1 MDLEMEQSL
10 IIHYRRCT
18 VENRYQLIINNNRI
32 YKEIELLSGSKNLR
46 IGTNRSCD
54 IRLGREQFSV
64 DFEISLVNDNA
75 KWTIKCDEH
84 IYISTDGE
92 KKIVSKDLEHGDE
105 FVFKYQQSNQ
115 EIFKVC
121 FMLDFDFDKKN
132 YDRVIDVS
140 NIESLNIGGNSQCGL
155 LLKDELIGND
165 FITFSKKSGKFYVTD
180 NITKYGVYVNGIKV
194 KGTAEVNDYDFFS
207 ITQFSFYYK
216 EERIYT
222 SKSNNI
228 EIHTSGFSDITNSKS
243 HLEYPKFNR
252 NTRIKSIV
260 PEDKIAIL
268 DPPVKPIK
276 PKVNIIMS
284 LAPAFVMLGL
294 TVVLRGIM
302 GNGGSFIIFS
312 VCSMGMGVITSIYN
326 ILHNI
331 KDYKSTSK
339 NRVEK
344 YKNYIEN
351 KKAEINALRK
361 EELQILKETY
371 YSIEDEITLVN
382 DFSGDLFNR
391 SPIDADFLN
400 VRVGTGSMMSNRQ
413 VDYKQMEK
421 FESEDDLA
429 NIPSRIALEYKY
441 INKAPVIIKLT
452 ECNAIGVV
460 GYQQQIKELMKNMLL
475 DICIRQYQSDVKVFL
490 VVNDEQVSQIEW
502 IRLLPHIQNDDLG
515 IRNIVCDEESKNI
528 LFEYLYKELSRR
540 EEANSSSP
548 KVIVFVYSEVGIK
561 RHPISRYIET
571 ASEYGFTF
579 LFFEEHKELL
589 PLGCQEVILL
599 NKNDKSGKILNTS
612 DSTKVINFSYDPIDD
627 IQAKKMVD
635 KLAPVYCEEVS
646 LEGSLTKSIS
656 LYELLNIYTVGDID
670 LQTRWNSSEVFKSM
684 AAPLGVKSKDQ
695 IVCLDLNEKH
705 HGPHGLVAGTTG
717 SGKSE
722 ILQTYILSMAT
733 LFHPYEVSFV
743 IIDFKGGGMV
753 NQFKDLP
760 HLIGAIT
767 NIDGRE
773 IDRSLLSIKAELRK
787 RQALFAQ
794 SGVNHIDAYIKLYKR
809 GEAKIPLPHLILIVD
824 EFAELKMNQP
834 EFMKELISAA
844 RIGRSLGVHLIL
856 ATQKPSGVVDA
867 QIWSNSKF
875 KLCLKVQ
882 NKEDS
887 NEVLKTPL
895 AAEIKEPG
903 RAYLQV
909 GNNEIFDLFQ
919 SAYSGA
925 PASIDETS
933 MKKEFIISSVTLSGK
948 RIPIYIN
955 KKGKTNN
962 QIETQLEA
970 IVKYI
975 NEYCI
980 DNCIQHL
987 PGICLPP
994 LEDVIVYKKNQ
1005 CKVEGVQT
1013 IIPLGIYDDPDNQ
1026 SQYETMLEVS
1036 SGNTIIVGSSQ
1047 YGKTC
1052 FLQVILR
1059 GITDYYTPGE
1069 VSIYILDFG
1078 SMALKVF
1085 EGLNHV
1091 GGVVVASDDEKLK
1104 NLMRML
1110 NIEVKERKE
1119 TFSRIGITS
1128 FTSYKEAGHTDLPN
1142 ILILIDNFLA
1152 LKELY
1157 PEYEEDFLYLCRE
1170 GTSVGINLII
1180 TTKQTNGLNYKYLS
1194 NFSNRFCLY
1203 CNQGDEYRNLF
1214 DKCRIQPK
1222 NVPGRG
1228 LVEINKINYEY
1239 QTYLAFEGEKEI
1251 DRVAAIKEYIEKT
1264 NITYQGHKARQIS
1277 EVPQILDINYVS
1289 NNLLNNRL
1297 KPYQLPVGIDYDT
1310 VEFVIIDLLKTQLF
1324 SITGREGGG
1333 KTNLIKV
1340 IFHYLYQGLFEYP
1353 VKAYIIDDYQ
1363 KQLKGL
1369 SSYGFV
1375 ERYTIDVNEF
1385 DLILG
1390 DFDIELQHRMELLQS
1405 SGMEAL
1411 NDQPLLLCVIQ
1422 NNLLLEAS
1430 GLSKNGLDIFKKIMK
1445 SYRLLKVC
1453 FIFTNIENVSAG
1465 YSAPELLKMIRDYKN
1480 MFVFDDL
1487 ANLKLMEVPNTYLK
1501 QYKKLIELGD
1511 AYLITEKGVQ
1521 KHKIINRKEER

>member
-1 MDLEMEQSL
+1 M
-10 IIHYRRCT
+10 
-18 VENRYQLIINNNRI
+18 ENRYQLIIKNNRI
-32 YKEIELLSGSKNLR
+32 YNEVELLNTCKNLR
-46 IGTNRSCD
+46 VGTNRSCD
-54 IRLGREQFSV
+54 IRLSKELFTT
-64 DFEISLVNDNA
+64 DFEISLENNDVI
-75 KWTIKCDEH
+75 WTIKCDEH
-84 IYISTDGE
+84 LYIFADGIQ
-92 KKIVSKDLEHGDE
+92 KLASKDLEHGDE
-105 FVFKYQQSNQ
+105 VVFMYQESDQEVFKISFLLN
-115 EIFKVC
+115 
-121 FMLDFDFDKKN
+121 FDFDIKN
-132 YDRVIDVS
+132 YDRVINVK
-140 NIESLNIGGNSQCGL
+140 NIERLNIGGNKECEL

-165 FITFSKKSGKFYVTD
+165 VISLLNKDGKYYIID
-180 NITKYGVYVNGIKV
+180 NHTKYGVYVNGIKIQDS
-194 KGTAEVNDYDFFS
+194 AEINDYDFFS
-207 ITQFSFYYK
+207 ITYFSFYYK
-216 EERIYT
+216 DNKVYL

-228 EIHTSGFSDITNSKS
+228 EIHTSGFSDIINSKS

-260 PEDKIAIL
+260 PDDKIAIL
-268 DPPVKPIK
+268 DPPVKPSK
-276 PKVNIIMS
+276 PKKNVLMS

-294 TVVLRGIM
+294 TIVFRGIM
-302 GNGGSFIIFS
+302 GNGGTFIIFS
-312 VCSMGMGVITSIYN
+312 LCTMGMGVVTSVYN
-326 ILHNI
+326 IIHEI
-331 KDYKSTSK
+331 KEYKSTSK
-339 NRVEK
+339 NRVVK

-351 KKAEINALRK
+351 KKAEIEALRK
-361 EELQILKETY
+361 EELKIFKETY
-371 YSIEDEITLVN
+371 YSIEDEITLVS

-391 SPIDADFLN
+391 SPEDADFLD
-400 VRVGTGSMMSNRQ
+400 VRVGTGTLMSNRQ
-413 VDYKQMEK
+413 IDYKQMEK
-421 FESEDDLA
+421 FETEDDLA
-429 NIPSRIALEYKY
+429 NIPSRVALEYKF
-441 INKAPVIIKLT
+441 INKAPVVIKLT
-452 ECNAIGVV
+452 ECNAVGVV
-460 GYQQQIKELMKNMLL
+460 GNNQQIKELIKNMLL
-475 DICIRQYQSDVKVFL
+475 DICIRQYQNDVKVFL
-490 VVNDEQVSQIEW
+490 IVNDEQVSNIEW

-515 IRNIVCDEESKNI
+515 VRNIVCDEESKNL

-540 EEANSSSP
+540 EEAKYATP

-561 RHPISRYIET
+561 RHPISKYIKN

-579 LFFEEHKELL
+579 LFFEEYKELL
-589 PLGCQEVILL
+589 PLDCQEVIIL
-599 NKNDKSGKILNTS
+599 NKNDKSGKILNAA
-612 DSTKVINFSYDPIDD
+612 DSTKVVDFSYEPIDD
-627 IQAKKMVD
+627 IQAMKIVD

-656 LYELLNIYTVGDID
+656 LYELLNIFTVEDIN
-670 LQTRWNSSEVFKSM
+670 LQERWNSSEVYKSM

-695 IVCLDLNEKH
+695 IVYLDLNEKH

-722 ILQTYILSMAT
+722 ILQTYILSMAS

-773 IDRSLLSIKAELRK
+773 IDRSLLSINAEIRK

-794 SGVNHIDAYIKLYKR
+794 SGVNHIDAYIRLYKR
-809 GEAKIPLPHLILIVD
+809 GETKIPLPHLILIVD

-933 MKKEFIISSVTLSGK
+933 MKKEFYIAKVALSGK
-948 RIPIYIN
+948 RNPIYIS
-955 KKGKTNN
+955 KKGKLDS
-962 QIETQLEA
+962 QVETQLEA

-975 NEYCI
+975 NKYCM
-980 DNCIQHL
+980 DNCIEHL
-987 PGICLPP
+987 LGICMPP
-994 LEDVIVYKKNQ
+994 LEDIIPYKERQSKAQ
-1005 CKVEGVQT
+1005 GVQT
-1013 IIPLGIYDDPDNQ
+1013 LIPLGIYDDPDNQ
-1026 SQYETMLEVS
+1026 SQCESMLDLS

-1047 YGKTC
+1047 YGKTGL
-1052 FLQVILR
+1052 LQVVLR
-1059 GITDYYTPGE
+1059 GIADLYTPSE
-1069 VSIYILDFG
+1069 VSTYILDFG

-1091 GGVVVASDDEKLK
+1091 GGVIVASDDEKLK
-1104 NLMRML
+1104 NFMRMM
-1110 NIEVKERKE
+1110 NVEIKERKE

-1128 FTSYKEAGHTDLPN
+1128 FTSYKEAGNKDLPN
-1142 ILILIDNFLA
+1142 ILIIADNFLA

-1157 PEYEEDFLYLCRE
+1157 SEYEEDLIHLCRE
-1170 GTSVGINLII
+1170 GNSVGINLII
-1180 TTKQTNGLNYKYLS
+1180 TTKQTGGLSYKYLS
-1194 NFSNRFCLY
+1194 NFSNRICLY

-1214 DKCRIQPK
+1214 DKCKIIPK

-1228 LVEINKINYEY
+1228 LLEINKVIYEY

-1251 DRVAAIKEYIEKT
+1251 DRVAAIKEYIEKV
-1264 NITYQGHKARQIS
+1264 NITYQGLRARQIS
-1277 EVPQILDINYVS
+1277 EVPQVLDINYIS
-1289 NNLLNNRL
+1289 NNMHINRL
-1297 KPYQLPVGIDYDT
+1297 KPYQLPVGIDYDS
-1310 VEFVIIDLLKTQLF
+1310 VEVVLIDLLKTQLF
-1324 SITGREGGG
+1324 SITGRDGGG
-1333 KTNLIKV
+1333 KTNLLKV
-1340 IFHYLYQGLFEYP
+1340 IFHYLYQGIFEYP

-1363 KQLKGL
+1363 KQLKCL
-1369 SSYGFV
+1369 ASYSYV
-1375 ERYTIDVNEF
+1375 EQYTIDVNDF
-1385 DLILG
+1385 DLIL
-1390 DFDIELQHRMELLQS
+1390 DEFEKELQRRKDMLQS

-1411 NDQPLLLCVIQ
+1411 KDEPLLLCVVQ
-1422 NNLLLEAS
+1422 NNSLLEVS
-1430 GLSKNGLDIFKKIMK
+1430 GVSKNGLDIFKKIYK
-1445 SYRLLKVC
+1445 SYRQLKVC
-1453 FIFTNIENVSAG
+1453 FIFANVENLATS
-1465 YSAPELLKMIRDYKN
+1465 YSAPELLKMIKEYKN

-1487 ANLKLMEVPNTYLK
+1487 VNLKITEVAVSYLK

-1511 AYLITEKGVQ
+1511 SYLITDKGVQ
-1521 KHKIINRKEER
+1521 KQKIINRKEDYK